1 MGPSNWQA
9 IKEIPNWPQEV
20 DNMVVMETNA
30 SVSK

>member
-9 IKEIPNWPQEV
+9 IREIPNCPQAV